1 MLEQRAPCS
10 GQSLKVVPVIAG
22 LGVDLIVNSR
32 VETELARG
40 EWLAGDG
47 IFTAQE
53 ICHCNAGK
61 QPARRYAACFAAK
74 EATFK
79 ALGVSPRNLA
89 AFRQAEVK
97 VDAADHCS
105 LVLHEGLLAEAG
117 RLKTRS
123 IHLAIAA
130 AKKQTGA
137 MVILES

>member
-1 MLEQRAPCS
+1 
-10 GQSLKVVPVIAG
+10 VITG
-22 LGVDLIVNSR
+22 LGVDLIANSR
-32 VETELARG
+32 VEAELERG

-89 AFRQAEVK
+89 AFRQAEMK
-97 VDAADHCS
+97 EDAANHCS
-105 LVLHEGLLAEAG
+105 LELHEGLLAEAG
-117 RLKTRS
+117 RLKTRR
-123 IHLAIAA
+123 IHLTIAA

-137 MVILES
+137 MVILEG